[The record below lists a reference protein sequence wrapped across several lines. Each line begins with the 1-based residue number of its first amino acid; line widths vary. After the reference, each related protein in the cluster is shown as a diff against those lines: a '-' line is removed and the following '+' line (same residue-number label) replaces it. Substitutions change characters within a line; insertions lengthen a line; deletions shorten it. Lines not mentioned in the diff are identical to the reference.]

1 MGDADFM
8 RRALRLAERGRGRTS
23 PNPMVGAVVVAAGRV
38 IGEGWHGG
46 AGLPHAEI
54 NALAAAG
61 EAARGATL
69 YVTLEPCVHEGRT
82 PPCAPRVIESGVQ
95 RAVVG
100 TLDPNPI
107 VNGRG
112 SDALTSA
119 GIVVDIGVLES
130 EARRLIE
137 PFTKRIRTG
146 MPFVTAKSATTLD
159 GRVAAADGSSRWV
172 TGPGA
177 RRDVHRLRAASDAVL
192 VGIGTVLADDPQLTC
207 RLRGYSGRQPL
218 RVVLDSAARTPL
230 SAKVLDKTA
239 PTLIATTDK
248 APEDGVELL
257 RTRGAD
263 VVRLPSREGRVD
275 LAATLEEL
283 GRRGVVEVLLEG
295 GPTVLG
301 DAIERSLVDRF
312 VFYFA
317 PKLLGPTGIPAV
329 AGVLASN
336 IADARELTVNSV
348 RRVGADIKVEAR
360 VRQ

>member
-1 MGDADFM
+1 M

-23 PNPMVGAVVVAAGRV
+23 PNPMVGAVVVREGRV
-38 IGEGWHGG
+38 VGEGWHGG

-54 NALAAAG
+54 NALDAAG
-61 EAARGATL
+61 DAARDATL
-69 YVTLEPCVHEGRT
+69 FVTLEPCVHEGRT
-82 PPCAPRVIESGVQ
+82 PPCTPRVISSGVQ
-95 RAVVG
+95 RVVIG
-100 TLDPNPI
+100 TIDPNPV

-112 SDALTSA
+112 ADALSA
-119 GIVVDIGVLES
+119 GGLAVEVGLLET

-137 PFTKRIRTG
+137 PFEKRIRTG
-146 MPFVTAKSATTLD
+146 IPFVTAKSAATLD

-207 RLRGYSGRQPL
+207 RLRGYSGKQPL
-218 RVVLDSAARTPL
+218 RVILDSAARTPL
-230 SAKVLDKTA
+230 SAKVLDRAA

-248 APEDGVELL
+248 APEDGVEML
-257 RTRGAD
+257 RSRGAD
-263 VVRLPSREGRVD
+263 IVRLPSREGRVD

-312 VFYFA
+312 VFYLA

-329 AGVLASN
+329 AAVLASN
-336 IADARELTVNSV
+336 IADARELTVKSV